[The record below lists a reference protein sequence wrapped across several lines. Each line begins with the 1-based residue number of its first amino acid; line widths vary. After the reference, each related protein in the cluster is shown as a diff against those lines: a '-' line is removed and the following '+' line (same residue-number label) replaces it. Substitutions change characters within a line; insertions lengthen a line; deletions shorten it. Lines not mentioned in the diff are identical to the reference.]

1 MGNGKDFESC
11 GIWWLKVLVASCRFG
26 NKEEIS
32 GFLTPKSQ
40 DLVAANLGRSPGKSS
55 SQACS
60 RPLQPTAS
68 DHHEAWGRLSQVLED
83 ILAQDA
89 YAPVCFYAALCLASL
104 SYLARNLV
112 TSLIQHEQIK
122 TTFPKAQDAARL
134 AEKVRT
140 YSMCIPYSSMM

>member
-1 MGNGKDFESC
+1 MKR
-11 GIWWLKVLVASCRFG
+11 I
-26 NKEEIS
+26 
-32 GFLTPKSQ
+32 T
-40 DLVAANLGRSPGKSS
+40 DLGAKRRSPDFSLRREGF
-55 SQACS
+55 S
-60 RPLQPTAS
+60 RRKPRALSREECTLARRRSLQPTAS

-89 YAPVCFYAALCLASL
+89 YATVCLNAVLLPALL
-104 SYLARNLV
+104 SCLARNLV

-140 YSMCIPYSSMM
+140 HSICIPYKT